1 MTMWGLSPNSQDIF
15 SDSNCRAHNARNVV
29 PKRNLGEVRS
39 SAGSGQARAEDPEK
53 PISFFGSSAEQI
65 RATPVAPVRP
75 TYSPYIVHF
84 SLATFLFY
92 FLYLREENDIDDL
105 FRRDLYDHFG
115 EEASRLKKA
124 YDYNRKNN
132 LPTHEIVN
140 RLREIGA
147 PVPPQM

>member
-1 MTMWGLSPNSQDIF
+1 MSGLRTSSE
-15 SDSNCRAHNARNVV
+15 NA
-29 PKRNLGEVRS
+29 K
-39 SAGSGQARAEDPEK
+39 AEKEEANE
-53 PISFFGSSAEQI
+53 PIHFFGSPAERI
-65 RATPVAPVRP
+65 RATPAAPIRP
-75 TYSPYIVHF
+75 TYSPYIVHI
-84 SLATFLFY
+84 SLATFLIY

-124 YDYNRKNN
+124 YDYNIKNN
-132 LPTHEIVN
+132 LPTHEIVS